1 MPDGALMHPRSGRPV
16 EAFLFDLDGTLV
28 DSAPDIATAINTV
41 LLAKGYA
48 PLDVPTVR
56 SLIGEGIRRLT
67 EKAFACHGQ
76 TVSGKELDRLTA
88 RFAEKYATC
97 LADET
102 RPLHGVVESLT
113 RFKSAGFKM
122 AVVSNKAQVLTEQ
135 LLSQIG
141 LTQFFD
147 HIQGAQA
154 GLASKPAPDMIL
166 NTLTALGSSQHNSIF
181 IGDSGIDIAAGNAA
195 GIPVLLVEGGYAHG
209 GAALEGAFRTF
220 SDFPQLLRWV
230 ENSG

>member
-1 MPDGALMHPRSGRPV
+1 M
-16 EAFLFDLDGTLV
+16 FDLDGTLV

-41 LLAKGYA
+41 LTSQGYA
-48 PLDVPTVR
+48 ALDVPTVR

-67 EKAFACHGQ
+67 EKAFACHGR
-76 TVSGKELDRLTA
+76 TVSGKELDSLTA
-88 RFAEKYATC
+88 QFAEKYAKC
-97 LADET
+97 LADQT

-122 AVVSNKAQVLTEQ
+122 AVVSNKAQALTAK

-166 NTLTALGSSQHNSIF
+166 NTLIALGLSQNVSLF
-181 IGDSGIDIAAGNAA
+181 IGDSTIDIAAGIAA
-195 GIPVLLVEGGYAHG
+195 DIPVLLVEGGYAHA
-209 GAALEGAFRTF
+209 GAGHEGAFRTF
-220 SDFPQLLRWV
+220 SDFPALLRWV
-230 ENSG
+230 ESNGA